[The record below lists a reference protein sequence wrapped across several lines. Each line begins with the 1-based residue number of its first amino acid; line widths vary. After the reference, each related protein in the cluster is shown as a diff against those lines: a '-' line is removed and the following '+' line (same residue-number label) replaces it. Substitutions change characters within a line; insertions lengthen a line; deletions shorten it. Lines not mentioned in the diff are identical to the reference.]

1 MRTGEE
7 KQNKK
12 NTWKENQQSIFFY
25 NLSWTNKNVLIW
37 LILNNNNNNN
47 KKFVLVFDRMLVE
60 EIQNLSTGTIT
71 ALNSEL
77 YGNS

>member
-7 KQNKK
+7 KQQQK
-12 NTWKENQQSIFFY
+12 NTWKENQQSIFFL

-37 LILNNNNNNN
+37 LILNNNN